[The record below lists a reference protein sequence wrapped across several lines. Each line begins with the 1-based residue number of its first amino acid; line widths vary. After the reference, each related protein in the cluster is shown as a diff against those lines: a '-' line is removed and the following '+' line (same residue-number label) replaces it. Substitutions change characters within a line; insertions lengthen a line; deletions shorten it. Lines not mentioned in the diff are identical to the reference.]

1 MINSLSSSQPC
12 DGPHANDL
20 LSLELDGNSR
30 LLLDSCRVR
39 AHSMG
44 SQLSAA
50 RERLRSRLRPTM
62 ESELVPNI
70 CRIDEATKG
79 EKSSSTP
86 ILANADQHR
95 HRSATVGSRMALLP
109 TSSGAPSIDGSS
121 SHIGDESFDE
131 DDDLMVIDYTKGNL
145 VMESEFNVTNTN
157 SKEPIY
163 TLSEQSASRDTLPST
178 CEESAN
184 PSA

>member
-1 MINSLSSSQPC
+1 MLNSLSTSQPC
-12 DGPHANDL
+12 DCAHSNDL
-20 LSLELDGNSR
+20 LSLELDPNAR
-30 LLLDSCRVR
+30 LLMDSCRVR

-50 RERLRSRLRPTM
+50 RERLRARLRPTM

-70 CRIDEATKG
+70 CRIDESIKG
-79 EKSSSTP
+79 EKSNSTP
-86 ILANADQHR
+86 VLANADQHR

-109 TSSGAPSIDGSS
+109 TSSGGPASIDGSS
-121 SHIGDESFDE
+121 SHVGDESFDE

-145 VMESEFNVTNTN
+145 VMESEFNVTNTS

-163 TLSEQSASRDTLPST
+163 TLPEQSPSRDILSTT
-178 CEESAN
+178 CEES
-184 PSA
+184 SST